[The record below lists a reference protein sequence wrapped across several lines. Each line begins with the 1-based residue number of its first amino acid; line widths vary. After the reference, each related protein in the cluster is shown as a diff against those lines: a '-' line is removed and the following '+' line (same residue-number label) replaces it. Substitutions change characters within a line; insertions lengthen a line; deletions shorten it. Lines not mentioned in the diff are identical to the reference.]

1 MNESKRKYYL
11 DILRIFAC
19 LLVILMHSP
28 SPNTVAQPSSF
39 FLSGISYF
47 TQPCIGLFFMVSGA
61 LLLPATAT
69 ATEFLKRRLGRVLLP
84 TVFWSAMY
92 ITLHQEVNR
101 GGYDITMKSL
111 MSIPFSAQGTG
122 VLWFMYALIGFYLII
137 PIISPWLQKAT
148 SKEVLLYISL
158 FLISTTYPFLKQIVN
173 LDRSTSNILYYFASY
188 GGYFLLGWYMARFG
202 LRMRWRYLCLAYAAM
217 LALPAVFLICGEREY
232 FWQMINYLSLP
243 VVIMSI
249 FWFATAQRFSKAIDG
264 LSERAKKVIARLS
277 SLSFGVYLIHI
288 AVMRYFIWNQSII
301 IGIPSHILQSFV
313 IFALTTIIS
322 TILVWLISKL
332 PFSKYII
339 G

>member
-1 MNESKRKYYL
+1 
-11 DILRIFAC
+11 
-19 LLVILMHSP
+19 
-28 SPNTVAQPSSF
+28 
-39 FLSGISYF
+39 
-47 TQPCIGLFFMVSGA
+47 MVSGA

-92 ITLHQEVNR
+92 ITLYQAVNR